1 MHSHRENPALPPS
14 KHVVHMLAGE
24 REPAS
29 PSACGSCRRA
39 RGRAPREVHVRQP
52 PPCDK
57 IRGFPTF
64 RCFATRHDAR
74 KRRTDR
80 LKSIA
85 RRRLADMRH
94 AGPSERA
101 RAAEREPHAGAR
113 VLCEATRGPSERA
126 RAAGRKSHTGAHDRA
141 RAVEGANPHDRAQ
154 AARPHKKTRAEARV
168 AWLL

>member
-1 MHSHRENPALPPS
+1 MVETTHSHRENPALPPS
-14 KHVVHMLAGE
+14 KHVAHMLAGE

-39 RGRAPREVHVRQP
+39 RGRAPGVHVRQP

-85 RRRLADMRH
+85 RRRLADMR
-94 AGPSERA
+94 ACGAA
-101 RAAEREPHAGAR
+101 RALTSSRAQ
-113 VLCEATRGPSERA
+113 VLREATRGRASAHEPPGASPA
-126 RAAGRKSHTGAHDRA
+126 RAQVPCGVRA
-141 RAVEGANPHDRAQ
+141 SRRRREP
-154 AARPHKKTRAEARV
+154 ARPRASRPPAYKKTRAEARV